1 MAGKHP
7 AHAPLDNLSEVFVMD
22 FGIVCFPTDTS
33 IEPQDLGPAL
43 ESRGFESLFYAEHT
57 HIPTSRR
64 SPFIGGGELPSM
76 YSHSH
81 DQFVALS
88 MVAAVTKTLKLG
100 TGVTLLTEHDPI
112 HIAKAAASLDRLSG
126 GRLLFG
132 IGAGWNAEEMADHG
146 VQFAD
151 RWKVTRER
159 MLAIK
164 RIWCDDVPEYHGQFV
179 DFPPMWCW
187 PKPQQAGGPP
197 VLMGA
202 YSKYVPARIAEYCD
216 GWMPIEGLLAD
227 FPSALVDIHAA
238 MRARGRDPATLDI
251 TVLAEVSDQRGI
263 DPARL
268 ERMLSLGANRVLLPF
283 ADFPRDEA
291 LRVLDE
297 YAATIARLG

>member
-1 MAGKHP
+1 
-7 AHAPLDNLSEVFVMD
+7 MD
-22 FGIVCFPTDTS
+22 FGIVCFPTDTC
-33 IEPQDLGPAL
+33 IEPQDLAPAL
-43 ESRGFESLFYAEHT
+43 EARGFESLFYAEHT

-64 SPFIGGGELPSM
+64 TPFIGGGELPSM
-76 YSHSH
+76 YWHSH

-88 MVAAVTKTLKLG
+88 IAAAVTKTLKLG
-100 TGVTLLTEHDPI
+100 TGVTLITEHDPI
-112 HIAKAAASLDRLSG
+112 NLAKATASLDRLSG

-146 VQFAD
+146 VPFAD

-164 RIWCDDVPEYHGQFV
+164 RIWSDDVPEYHGQFV

-187 PKPQQAGGPP
+187 PKPLQVGGPP

-216 GWMPIEGLLAD
+216 GWMPIEGLLQD
-227 FPSALVDIHAA
+227 FPGALAEIQAA
-238 MRARGRDPATLDI
+238 MRARGRDPASLDI
-251 TVLAEVSDQRGI
+251 TVLAEVRDKRGI
-263 DPARL
+263 DPSRL
-268 ERMLSLGANRVLLPF
+268 ERMMNLGANRVLLPF

-291 LRVLDE
+291 LHVLDE
-297 YAATIARLG
+297 YAATIAQLR

>member
-1 MAGKHP
+1 
-7 AHAPLDNLSEVFVMD
+7 MD

-33 IEPQDLGPAL
+33 IEPQDLAPAL
-43 ESRGFESLFYAEHT
+43 EARGFESLFYAEHT

-64 SPFIGGGELPSM
+64 SQFVGGGELPAM
-76 YSHSH
+76 YWHSH

-88 MVAAVTKTLKLG
+88 IAAATTRTLKLG
-100 TGVTLLTEHDPI
+100 TGVTLITEHDPI
-112 HIAKAAASLDRLSG
+112 NLAKATASLDRLSG

-146 VQFAD
+146 VAFAD

-159 MLAIK
+159 MLTI
-164 RIWCDDVPEYHGQFV
+164 RSIWNDDVPEYHGQFV
-179 DFPPMWCW
+179 DLPPMWCW
-187 PKPQQAGGPP
+187 PKPLQVGGPP

-227 FPSALVDIHAA
+227 IQSALSDIRAA
-238 MRARGRDPATLDI
+238 MQARGRDASKLDV
-251 TVLAEVSDQRGI
+251 TVLAEVRAQRGL
-263 DPARL
+263 DPKRL
-268 ERMLSLGANRVLLPF
+268 ERMIATGANRVLLPL

-291 LRVLDE
+291 LAILDE
-297 YAATIARLG
+297 YAAAIARVS

>member
-1 MAGKHP
+1 
-7 AHAPLDNLSEVFVMD
+7 MD

-33 IEPQDLGPAL
+33 IEPQDLAPAL
-43 ESRGFESLFYAEHT
+43 EARGFESLFYAEHT

-64 SPFIGGGELPSM
+64 SQFVGGGELPAM
-76 YSHSH
+76 YWHSH

-88 MVAAVTKTLKLG
+88 IAAATTRTLKLG
-100 TGVTLLTEHDPI
+100 TGVTLITEHDPI
-112 HIAKAAASLDRLSG
+112 NLAKATASLDRLSG

-146 VQFAD
+146 VAFAD

-159 MLAIK
+159 MLTI
-164 RIWCDDVPEYHGQFV
+164 RSIWNDDVPEYHGQFV
-179 DFPPMWCW
+179 DLPPMWCW
-187 PKPQQAGGPP
+187 PKPLQVGGPP

-227 FPSALVDIHAA
+227 IPSALSDIRAA
-238 MRARGRDPATLDI
+238 MQARGRDASKLDV
-251 TVLAEVSDQRGI
+251 TVLAEVRAQRGL
-263 DPARL
+263 DPKRL
-268 ERMLSLGANRVLLPF
+268 ERMIATGANRVLLPL

-291 LRVLDE
+291 LAILDE
-297 YAATIARLG
+297 YAAAIARVS

>member
-1 MAGKHP
+1 
-7 AHAPLDNLSEVFVMD
+7 MD
-22 FGIVCFPTDTS
+22 FGIICFPTDTS

-43 ESRGFESLFYAEHT
+43 EARGFESLFYAEHT

-64 SPFIGGGELPSM
+64 SPFITGGELPSM

-88 MVAAVTKTLKLG
+88 MAAAVTKTLKLG

-126 GRLLFG
+126 GRLIFG

-164 RIWCDDVPEYHGQFV
+164 RIWCDEEPEYHGQFV

-216 GWMPIEGLLAD
+216 GWMPIEGLFAD
-227 FPSALVDIHAA
+227 FPGALADIHAA
-238 MRARGRDPATLDI
+238 MRARGRDPAGLDI
-251 TVLAEVSDQRGI
+251 TVLAEVSDRRGI

-268 ERMLSLGANRVLLPF
+268 DRMVGLGANRVLLPF
-283 ADFPRDEA
+283 ADFPRDEG

-297 YAATIARLG
+297 YATTIAQLG